1 MSSKSDPV
9 KSKSK
14 SKSAQNALI
23 NDIVKTAT
31 WMIVVHV
38 LTMSRDKKPMF
49 DEKSVYDI
57 IFVLVGLAV
66 YNLVVVNIVKPLPQ

>member
-1 MSSKSDPV
+1 
-9 KSKSK
+9 
-14 SKSAQNALI
+14 
-23 NDIVKTAT
+23 
-31 WMIVVHV
+31 MIVAHV